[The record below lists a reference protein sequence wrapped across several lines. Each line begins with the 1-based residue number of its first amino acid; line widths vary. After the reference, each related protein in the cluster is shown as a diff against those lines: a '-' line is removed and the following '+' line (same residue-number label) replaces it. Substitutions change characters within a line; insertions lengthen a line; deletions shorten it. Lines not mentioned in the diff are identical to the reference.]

1 MKEQIIDEAISLF
14 SEKGYFNTSLNEI
27 AKKVDIKKASLYYYF
42 ESKDDIYIECVN
54 FVESHFNDIIHQN
67 LTQQQF
73 SYQDYYDTLYFILFK
88 TNIKYVK
95 FMVQLMYT
103 PQRLSKIVM
112 DLILKFQNSFDLIV
126 SEYYKNSNFKQD
138 YKTFYH
144 FVLNNS
150 IAWIYKASWASNFG
164 VLHVIEQ
171 NYKENMINLWE
182 NFMDE

>member
-1 MKEQIIDEAISLF
+1 
-14 SEKGYFNTSLNEI
+14 
-27 AKKVDIKKASLYYYF
+27 
-42 ESKDDIYIECVN
+42 
-54 FVESHFNDIIHQN
+54 
-67 LTQQQF
+67 
-73 SYQDYYDTLYFILFK
+73 
-88 TNIKYVK
+88 
-95 FMVQLMYT
+95 MVQLMYT

>member
-1 MKEQIIDEAISLF
+1 MKEDIIDEAISLF

-42 ESKDDIYIECVN
+42 DSKDDIYIECVN
-54 FVESHFNDIIHQN
+54 FMESHFINIIHQN
-67 LTQQQF
+67 LSQQKF
-73 SYQDYYDTLYFILFK
+73 SYQDYYDILYTILFK

-103 PQRLSKIVM
+103 PQRLSEIVM
-112 DLILKFQNSFDLIV
+112 DLVLKFQKSFDLIV
-126 SEYYKNSNFKQD
+126 SEYYKSGNFKQD

-144 FVLNNS
+144 FILNIS
-150 IAWIYKASWASNFG
+150 MAWIYKASWASNFG
-164 VLHVIEQ
+164 MLHVIEQ
-171 NYKENMINLWE
+171 NYEENMPSLLE

>member
-1 MKEQIIDEAISLF
+1 MKKLIIDEAISLF

-54 FVESHFNDIIHQN
+54 FMESHFTNIIQQN
-67 LTQQQF
+67 LTQQKF
-73 SYQDYYDTLYFILFK
+73 SYQDYYDTLYTILFK
-88 TNIKYVK
+88 TDIKYVK

-103 PQRLSKIVM
+103 PQRLSEIVM
-112 DLILKFQNSFDLIV
+112 DLVLKFQKNFDLIV
-126 SEYYKNSNFKQD
+126 TEYYKNGNYKQD

-144 FVLNNS
+144 FVLNIS
-150 IAWIYKASWASNFG
+150 MAWIYKASWASNFG

-171 NYKENMINLWE
+171 NYKENMPNFWGH
-182 NFMDE
+182 FMDD